1 MADLLTRAYSVLV
14 ENEEE
19 HGCRDLPEEACREVP
34 GNAARL
40 VGSLTLQRIG
50 DRVVDPKTV
59 LSWLLAGLGASNFA
73 IGLLVPIRESGALI
87 PQAGM
92 VPLVRSFGRRGRV
105 WAIGALGQAIAAG
118 VMAAA
123 ALLAEGALAV
133 WVILAALAIF
143 ALARS
148 ISSIASKDVLGK
160 TIPKGNRGSVSGI
173 AASVAGLGALAI
185 GAGLTGAAEAGT
197 GLIAVLVGG
206 AAALWVV
213 AAAAMDRVDE
223 VPSPG
228 DASDPAASI
237 AESFGLL
244 RDDRPFRRFVVARAL
259 LFVTALS
266 PPYVVA
272 LSALGSDGG
281 VAGLGPFVIASGLAG
296 LVGSP
301 IWGRLADRSSRLV
314 MATVS
319 ALGGLAVVVFL
330 VLRGAGFDLIWLAP
344 ATYLV
349 LAILHAGARMGRKT
363 YVVDLAGGD
372 RRTGYVAVANTLTGI
387 LLLGTGV
394 VGALAAQMGVEWALA
409 GLALGGL
416 AGAAV
421 SFGLPEV
428 QD

>member
-40 VGSLTLQRIG
+40 VASLTLQRIG
-50 DRVVDPKTV
+50 DRIVDPKTV
-59 LSWLLAGLGASNFA
+59 LTWLLAGLGASNFA

-92 VPLVRSFGRRGRV
+92 VPLVRRFGHRGRV
-105 WAIGALGQAIAAG
+105 WAMGALGQAIAAG

-123 ALLAEGALAV
+123 AFLAEGALAV
-133 WVILAALAIF
+133 WVILAALAVF

-197 GLIAVLVGG
+197 GLIAILVGG
-206 AAALWVV
+206 AAVLWVV
-213 AAAAMDRVDE
+213 AAVTMDRVDE
-223 VPSPG
+223 APSPG
-228 DASDPAASI
+228 DPSDPAASI
-237 AESFGLL
+237 AQSFGLL
-244 RDDRPFRRFVVARAL
+244 RDDPPFRRFVIARAL

-272 LSALGSDGG
+272 LSALDTDGG
-281 VAGLGPFVIASGLAG
+281 AAGLGPFVIASGLAE

-301 IWGRLADRSSRLV
+301 VWGRLADRSSRLV

-319 ALGGLAVVVFL
+319 AGGGLAVSAFL
-330 VLRGAGFDLIWLAP
+330 ALRAAGFELIWLAP

-349 LAILHAGARMGRKT
+349 LAVLHAGARMGRKT

-372 RRTGYVAVANTLTGI
+372 RRTRYVAVANTLTGV
-387 LLLGTGV
+387 LLLGAGLM
-394 VGALAAQMGVEWALA
+394 GALAAQVGVEWALA
-409 GLALGGL
+409 ALALAGL
-416 AGAAV
+416 VGAVV
-421 SFGLPEV
+421 SSGLPEV
-428 QD
+428 QG